1 METTVK
7 KRRCTVVS
15 QSGPPLRRSSL
26 YSAWPRFMMAAAVT
40 AGAIKAENH
49 FPLHGLKHRDVTDT
63 DRNIGDKQEAGGHV
77 DQRMTARHN
86 HDRPSGEAG
95 RQAPNFSANFPGA

>member
-26 YSAWPRFMMAAAVT
+26 YSAWPRFMAAAVT

-49 FPLHGLKHRDVTDT
+49 FTLHGLKHRGVTDT

-77 DQRMTARHN
+77 A
-86 HDRPSGEAG
+86 
-95 RQAPNFSANFPGA
+95 SA